1 MSNRHAITAL
11 EWDLPGGKLVIADAA
26 GSVQL
31 WMFKDHI
38 LNDWTL
44 VGSANFSGEHILG
57 AAWFHNGKKTA
68 LVTEKKDSVHYS
80 EKFSHLLFAPSVRQF
95 GGRAAEGVLVVS
107 TTGMVG
113 AVMITR
119 DIQNPVCFAT
129 ESLGSTRHR
138 ITAVDLCYGK
148 SKFELACLS
157 IYDRFA
163 QSTEK
168 FFKYKALQEFKV
180 SSVCSI

>member
-1 MSNRHAITAL
+1 MCYFRILSNRHSITAL
-11 EWDLPGGKLVIADAA
+11 EWDLSGGKLVVADAA

-38 LNDWTL
+38 LNDWCL
-44 VGSANFSGEHILG
+44 VGSANFPGEHILG

-68 LVTEKKDSVHYS
+68 LVSEKKDSVHFS
-80 EKFSHLLFAPSVRQF
+80 EKFNHLLFAPSVRQF

-113 AVMITR
+113 AVMMTK

-129 ESLGSTRHR
+129 ESLGSTRNR

-148 SKFELACLS
+148 STFTIHLLFNTFHHIFS
-157 IYDRFA
+157 HF
-163 QSTEK
+163 
-168 FFKYKALQEFKV
+168 
-180 SSVCSI
+180 